1 MDETLIE
8 RRVREGV
15 GPRVLEGGV
24 RFEGGE
30 RHEDMFGDLEET
42 VSPVTPSSQA
52 AM

>member
-1 MDETLIE
+1 MRGSGFGCLKAESDL
-8 RRVREGV
+8 RA
-15 GPRVLEGGV
+15 
-24 RFEGGE
+24 EGGE